1 MKQVQVDI
9 EKELRASYLSYSMSV
24 IIGRAIPDI
33 QDGLKPVQRRIIWTM
48 WEEGIT
54 SKSQYKKSAKIVGS
68 CIGKYHPHGDKAV
81 YDALVRMAQDFVMRY
96 PLVDGQ
102 GNFGS
107 IDGDEPAAMRYS
119 EARLTPLAEE
129 LLKDIQ
135 ENTVEFVPNYDES
148 LTEPKFLPAR
158 FPNILVNGT
167 SGIAV
172 GMSTSIPPHNLKE
185 VCDAVLYL
193 IDNPSAELDDILK
206 IIKGPDFP
214 TGGIVVGDLKEIYSE
229 GKGQLLIYARYKIE
243 KGQKSKS
250 IVFYE
255 IPYQQNKSKIVEKIA
270 KLAGEKIIDGVVRVA
285 DESDRTGI
293 RIVVEVKPEFEIEPI
308 VAQLYDKAGLK
319 DSFLVNMLVI
329 RGIQPVQ
336 ANLMTLLESFIQM
349 RKEVVLK
356 RTKFRLEKAQHQL
369 HILEGY
375 LKAISILD
383 DIIEIIRESESE
395 KIAKETMMRRFGF
408 SEIQAQAIL
417 DMRLGRLTKL
427 ERETITKQYEETRK
441 LAEKFKLILE
451 DENELKKVIKEEV
464 EEIKQKYGDQRR
476 TEIRTEPPIKEE
488 FISEELKV
496 VVTHDFFVNVFAKTE
511 KIRKLPVKSS
521 FFASEDLTVVS
532 NLGKVYRAKISKMKG
547 WSEKGTPVKALVR
560 LSKDEEVIYVGPADE
575 EKFLILLSKKGLAK
589 KFRLKEVYDMTA
601 RGDVVFELP
610 DGDELKDAVE
620 CSEGD
625 KIFFITEKGMIL
637 GVEESD
643 ITARI
648 SKAIELSPD
657 DSTLC
662 VLAKSKDDN
671 LIVVATEEFIKAVKA
686 SELKIQNKGGM
697 GIILVPVDKAGKV
710 KDAIFI
716 NQEDEICITYEKDGK
731 IASKYIKGDKI
742 PVLSRQ
748 AMGKSIVEG
757 KIIGL
762 GKVIW

>member
-1 MKQVQVDI
+1 MRQIQVDI
-9 EKELRASYLSYSMSV
+9 EKELRSSYLSYSMSV

-185 VCDAVLYL
+185 VCDAVLLL
-193 IDNPSAELDDILK
+193 IDNPSATLDDVLK

-214 TGGIVVGDLKEIYSE
+214 TGGIVVGDLKEVYGE

-243 KGQKSKS
+243 RGQKSKV

-255 IPYQQNKSKIVEKIA
+255 IPYQQNKAKIVEKIA
-270 KLAGEKIIDGVVRVA
+270 KLASEKVIDGIIRVA

-293 RIVVEVKPEFEIEPI
+293 RIVVEVKPEFEVDPI
-308 VAQLYDKAGLK
+308 VAQLYEKAGLK

-329 RGIQPVQ
+329 QGIQPIQ
-336 ANLMTLLESFIQM
+336 ANLMTLLQSFIQM

-369 HILEGY
+369 HVLEGY

-383 DIIEIIRESESE
+383 DIIKIIRESESE
-395 KIAKETMMRRFGF
+395 KIAKETLMKKFGF

-427 ERETITKQYEETRK
+427 ERETITKQYEETKK
-441 LAEKFKLILE
+441 LAEKLKLILE

-511 KIRKLPVKSS
+511 KVRRLPVRSS

-547 WSEKGTPVKALVR
+547 WSEKGTPAKALVR

-575 EKFLILLSKKGLAK
+575 EKFLILLSKKGFAK

-601 RGDVVFELP
+601 RGDVVFELS

-671 LIVVATEEFIKAVKA
+671 LIVVATEQFIKAVKS
-686 SELKIQNKGGM
+686 SELKIQNKGGV

-716 NQEDEICITYEKDGK
+716 NQECEICITYEKDGK

-757 KIIGL
+757 KIMGL
-762 GKVIW
+762 GRVI

>member
-193 IDNPSAELDDILK
+193 IDNPSAQLDDILK

-214 TGGIVVGDLKEIYSE
+214 TGGIVVGDLKEIYGE

-270 KLAGEKIIDGVVRVA
+270 KLASEKIIDGVVRVA

-441 LAEKFKLILE
+441 LAEKLKLILE

-648 SKAIELSPD
+648 SKAIDLSPD

-716 NQEDEICITYEKDGK
+716 NQENEICITYEKDGK

>member
-9 EKELRASYLSYSMSV
+9 EKELRSSYLSYSMSV

-214 TGGIVVGDLKEIYSE
+214 TGGIVVGDLKEIYGE

-441 LAEKFKLILE
+441 LAEKLKLILE

-637 GVEESD
+637 GIEESD

>member
-9 EKELRASYLSYSMSV
+9 EKELRSSYLSYSMSV

-185 VCDAVLYL
+185 VCDAVLHL

-441 LAEKFKLILE
+441 LAEKLKLILE

>member
-270 KLAGEKIIDGVVRVA
+270 KLASEKIIDGVVRVA

-441 LAEKFKLILE
+441 LAEKLKLILE

>member
-9 EKELRASYLSYSMSV
+9 EKELRSSYLSYSMSV

-214 TGGIVVGDLKEIYSE
+214 TGGIVVGDLKEIYGE

-441 LAEKFKLILE
+441 LAEKLKLILE

>member
-1 MKQVQVDI
+1 
-9 EKELRASYLSYSMSV
+9 
-24 IIGRAIPDI
+24 
-33 QDGLKPVQRRIIWTM
+33 
-48 WEEGIT
+48 
-54 SKSQYKKSAKIVGS
+54 
-68 CIGKYHPHGDKAV
+68 
-81 YDALVRMAQDFVMRY
+81 
-96 PLVDGQ
+96 
-102 GNFGS
+102 
-107 IDGDEPAAMRYS
+107 
-119 EARLTPLAEE
+119 
-129 LLKDIQ
+129 
-135 ENTVEFVPNYDES
+135 

-214 TGGIVVGDLKEIYSE
+214 TGGIVVGDLKEIYGE

-270 KLAGEKIIDGVVRVA
+270 KLAGEKIIDGIVRVA

-441 LAEKFKLILE
+441 LAEKLKLILE

-731 IASKYIKGDKI
+731 IASKYVKGDKI

>member
-9 EKELRASYLSYSMSV
+9 EKELRSSYLSYSMSV

-270 KLAGEKIIDGVVRVA
+270 KLASEKIIDGVVRVA

-441 LAEKFKLILE
+441 LAEKLKLILE

-648 SKAIELSPD
+648 SKAIDLSPD

>member
-9 EKELRASYLSYSMSV
+9 EKELRSSYLSYSMSV

-193 IDNPSAELDDILK
+193 IDNPSAQLDDILK

-214 TGGIVVGDLKEIYSE
+214 TGGIVVGDLKEIYGE

-441 LAEKFKLILE
+441 LAEKLKLILE

-496 VVTHDFFVNVFAKTE
+496 IVTHDFFVNVFAKTE

>member
-9 EKELRASYLSYSMSV
+9 EKELRSSYLSYSMSV

-270 KLAGEKIIDGVVRVA
+270 KLASEKIIDGVVRVA

-395 KIAKETMMRRFGF
+395 KIAKETMMRRVGF

-441 LAEKFKLILE
+441 LAEKLKLILE

-625 KIFFITEKGMIL
+625 KIFFMTEKGMIL

>member
-1 MKQVQVDI
+1 
-9 EKELRASYLSYSMSV
+9 
-24 IIGRAIPDI
+24 
-33 QDGLKPVQRRIIWTM
+33 
-48 WEEGIT
+48 
-54 SKSQYKKSAKIVGS
+54 
-68 CIGKYHPHGDKAV
+68 
-81 YDALVRMAQDFVMRY
+81 
-96 PLVDGQ
+96 
-102 GNFGS
+102 
-107 IDGDEPAAMRYS
+107 
-119 EARLTPLAEE
+119 
-129 LLKDIQ
+129 
-135 ENTVEFVPNYDES
+135 
-148 LTEPKFLPAR
+148 
-158 FPNILVNGT
+158 
-167 SGIAV
+167 
-172 GMSTSIPPHNLKE
+172 
-185 VCDAVLYL
+185 
-193 IDNPSAELDDILK
+193 
-206 IIKGPDFP
+206 
-214 TGGIVVGDLKEIYSE
+214 
-229 GKGQLLIYARYKIE
+229 
-243 KGQKSKS
+243 
-250 IVFYE
+250 
-255 IPYQQNKSKIVEKIA
+255 
-270 KLAGEKIIDGVVRVA
+270 
-285 DESDRTGI
+285 
-293 RIVVEVKPEFEIEPI
+293 
-308 VAQLYDKAGLK
+308 
-319 DSFLVNMLVI
+319 
-329 RGIQPVQ
+329 
-336 ANLMTLLESFIQM
+336 MTLLESFIQM

-441 LAEKFKLILE
+441 LAEKLKLILE

-731 IASKYIKGDKI
+731 IASKYVKGDKI

>member
-9 EKELRASYLSYSMSV
+9 EKELRSSYLSYSMSV

-214 TGGIVVGDLKEIYSE
+214 TGGIVVGDLKEIYGE

-441 LAEKFKLILE
+441 LAEKLKLILE

-532 NLGKVYRAKISKMKG
+532 NLGKVYRAKISKMRG

-742 PVLSRQ
+742 PVFSRQ

>member
-9 EKELRASYLSYSMSV
+9 EKELRSSYLSYSMSV

-214 TGGIVVGDLKEIYSE
+214 TGGIVVGDLKEIYGE

-270 KLAGEKIIDGVVRVA
+270 KLASEKIIDGVVRVA

-427 ERETITKQYEETRK
+427 ERENITKQYDETRK
-441 LAEKFKLILE
+441 LAEKLKLILE

>member
-9 EKELRASYLSYSMSV
+9 EKELRSSYLSYSMSV

-193 IDNPSAELDDILK
+193 IDNPSAQLDDILK

-214 TGGIVVGDLKEIYSE
+214 TGGIVVGDLKEIYGE

-441 LAEKFKLILE
+441 LAEKLKLILE

-496 VVTHDFFVNVFAKTE
+496 IVTHDFFVNVFAKTE

-742 PVLSRQ
+742 PVFSRQ

>member
-9 EKELRASYLSYSMSV
+9 EKELRSSYLSYSMSV

-427 ERETITKQYEETRK
+427 ERETIAKQYEETRK
-441 LAEKFKLILE
+441 LAEKLKLILE

>member
-9 EKELRASYLSYSMSV
+9 EKELRSSYLSYSMSV

-214 TGGIVVGDLKEIYSE
+214 TGGIVVGDLKEIYGE

-270 KLAGEKIIDGVVRVA
+270 KLASEKIIDGVVRVA

-395 KIAKETMMRRFGF
+395 KIAKETMMMRFGF

-441 LAEKFKLILE
+441 LAEKLKLILE

-496 VVTHDFFVNVFAKTE
+496 IVTHDFFVNVFAKTE

>member
-1 MKQVQVDI
+1 
-9 EKELRASYLSYSMSV
+9 MSV

-193 IDNPSAELDDILK
+193 IDNPSPELDDILK

-229 GKGQLLIYARYKIE
+229 GKGQLLIYSRYKIE

-441 LAEKFKLILE
+441 LAEKLKLILE

>member
-441 LAEKFKLILE
+441 LAEKLKLILE

>member
-148 LTEPKFLPAR
+148 LTEPKFLPTR

-270 KLAGEKIIDGVVRVA
+270 KLASEKIIDGVVRVA

-336 ANLMTLLESFIQM
+336 ANLMTLLESFIKM

-441 LAEKFKLILE
+441 LAEKLKLILE

>member
-9 EKELRASYLSYSMSV
+9 EKELRSSYLSYSMSV

-193 IDNPSAELDDILK
+193 IDNPSAQLDDILK

-441 LAEKFKLILE
+441 LAEKLKLILE

-532 NLGKVYRAKISKMKG
+532 NLGKVYRAKISKMRG

-742 PVLSRQ
+742 PVFSRQ

>member
-9 EKELRASYLSYSMSV
+9 EKELRSSYLSYSMSV

-185 VCDAVLYL
+185 VCDAVLHL

-270 KLAGEKIIDGVVRVA
+270 KLASEKIIDGVVRVA

-293 RIVVEVKPEFEIEPI
+293 RIVVEVKPEFEVEPI

-441 LAEKFKLILE
+441 LAEKLKLILE

>member
-9 EKELRASYLSYSMSV
+9 EKELRSSYLSYSMSV

-270 KLAGEKIIDGVVRVA
+270 KLASEKIIDGVVRVA

-395 KIAKETMMRRFGF
+395 KIAKETMMMRFGF

-441 LAEKFKLILE
+441 LAEKLKLILE

-496 VVTHDFFVNVFAKTE
+496 IVTHDFFVNVFAKTE

>member
-9 EKELRASYLSYSMSV
+9 EKELRSSYLSYSMSV

-214 TGGIVVGDLKEIYSE
+214 TGGIVVGDLKEIYGE

-270 KLAGEKIIDGVVRVA
+270 KLASEKIIDGVVRVA

-441 LAEKFKLILE
+441 LAEKLKLILE

-662 VLAKSKDDN
+662 VLAKSKDDD

>member
-9 EKELRASYLSYSMSV
+9 EKELRSSYLSYSMSV

-214 TGGIVVGDLKEIYSE
+214 TGGIVVGDLKEIYGE

-270 KLAGEKIIDGVVRVA
+270 KLASEKIIDGVVRVA

-441 LAEKFKLILE
+441 LAEKLKLILE

-496 VVTHDFFVNVFAKTE
+496 IVTHDFFVNVFAKTE

>member
-9 EKELRASYLSYSMSV
+9 EKELRSSYLSYSMSV

-193 IDNPSAELDDILK
+193 IDNPSAQLDDILK

-214 TGGIVVGDLKEIYSE
+214 TGGIAVGDIKEIYGE

-441 LAEKFKLILE
+441 LAEKLKLILE

-532 NLGKVYRAKISKMKG
+532 NLGKVYRAKISKMRG

-742 PVLSRQ
+742 PVFSRQ